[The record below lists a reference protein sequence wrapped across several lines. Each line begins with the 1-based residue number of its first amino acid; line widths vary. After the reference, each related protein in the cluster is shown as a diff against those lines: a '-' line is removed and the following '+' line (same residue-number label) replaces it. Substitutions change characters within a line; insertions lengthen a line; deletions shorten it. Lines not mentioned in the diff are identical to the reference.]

1 MNKPSVSAGVVA
13 GVALGAAALGA
24 AAVAVRAACLQVAR
38 TRHGLARVKRV
49 HDEGGDEVRVLVQG
63 GVYQSASYV
72 GERWAEPVFA
82 YYRAFDDVFEAEDAM
97 RDAYGHGIDRMLMLG
112 GGGFAY
118 PKFALMSHESLR
130 MDVIEYDA
138 EITRLARRWFYLD
151 ELERTVGDR
160 LRVITAEARS
170 YLGVTSVGHRRYDVV
185 VSDCFGGAEPVREL
199 ATVEALRLVRGSLN
213 PGGIYVANIVS
224 ANRGSDVTFLRD
236 CVAAALEVF
245 AHAWW
250 SHAATRSS
258 AARKTTCSSPVTAI
272 MPLPKPCPST
282 PTSSAPSFTTS
293 KSLRPKKTGS

>member
-38 TRHGLARVKRV
+38 TRNGLARVKRV
-49 HDEGGDEVRVLVQG
+49 HDGDDDEIRVLVQG

-82 YYRAFDDVFEAEDAM
+82 YYRAFDDVFEAEDVM
-97 RDAYGHGIDRMLMLG
+97 RDVYGHGIDRMLMLG

-151 ELERTVGDR
+151 GLEHAVGDR

-213 PGGIYVANIVS
+213 AGGVYVANIVS
-224 ANRGSDVTFLRD
+224 ANEGSDVTFLRD
-236 CVAAALEVF
+236 CAATALEVF
-245 AHAWW
+245 AHAW
-250 SHAATRSS
+250 
-258 AARKTTCSSPVTAI
+258 VV
-272 MPLPKPCPST
+272 PCGDTEFGGEENYLLIASDVDYAFAEAVPFDT
-282 PTSSAPSFTTS
+282 DFLGTVLHD
-293 KSLRPKKTGS
+293 K